1 MLKKADR
8 TWGNPQYNT
17 MQHNATQCHAT
28 HRMQRNATYWNPIQC
43 TAIQCNVWTGC
54 TVGSLPIRQMMQTE
68 QSRGGKQGPLSNAMQ
83 NTNTNQDTNTNEK
96 HKYKFN
102 NRRKTAWANQNFGRE

>member
-1 MLKKADR
+1 M
-8 TWGNPQYNT
+8 QYD
-17 MQHNATQCHAT
+17 ATQ
-28 HRMQRNATYWNPIQC
+28 WNPIQC
-43 TAIQCNVWTGC
+43 NVWVGC

-96 HKYKFN
+96 DKHKFK
-102 NRRKTAWANQNFGRE
+102 NRRKTASANQSFGRE